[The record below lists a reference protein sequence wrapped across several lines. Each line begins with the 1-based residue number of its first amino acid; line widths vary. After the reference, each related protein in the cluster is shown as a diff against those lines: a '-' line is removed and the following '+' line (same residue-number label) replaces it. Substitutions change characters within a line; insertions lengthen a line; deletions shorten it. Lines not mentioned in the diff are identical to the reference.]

1 MRRRLRQS
9 SAGSGIELAGGG
21 RKRVLNGGVQRVKLA
36 GEIGLGDHVVVR
48 RERVPLEAERADPDL
63 GCLLILPWR
72 RCSHGLSRCN
82 YNKTVVISSFEE
94 WY

>member
-1 MRRRLRQS
+1 MRRRLRRS

-63 GCLLILPWR
+63 GGEIDASKGVEDR
-72 RCSHGLSRCN
+72 DAGS
-82 YNKTVVISSFEE
+82 TFEGSVRE
-94 WY
+94 AFWA